1 MNKFQTSR
9 HAYKYLARGQFYIY
23 ISKNTTF
30 KTIKSMPTIDNTKE
44 IRGAH
49 NCEMHFL
56 NVGH

>member
-9 HAYKYLARGQFYIY
+9 HAYKYLARGQFYIYIY

-44 IRGAH
+44 IRGIS
-49 NCEMHFL
+49 CTSLES
-56 NVGH
+56 

>member
-44 IRGAH
+44 IRGIS
-49 NCEMHFL
+49 CTSLEYS
-56 NVGH
+56 